1 MTKAIF
7 STLAAVLISI
17 ISFAQTGADQPS
29 AASIQFEEKVHD
41 FGTLEQYSDGS
52 CSFTFK
58 NKGNE
63 PLVIT
68 KVITSCGCTV
78 PDYPQRPIMPGQ
90 ESQINV
96 TYDTSKL
103 GSINN
108 QIVIRSNAEEGTI
121 TLKIK
126 GKVVKK

>member
-1 MTKAIF
+1 MTKAIL
-7 STLAAVLISI
+7 STLAAILISLS
-17 ISFAQTGADQPS
+17 SFGQAEGDQPS
-29 AASIQFEEKVHD
+29 AASIHFEEKVHD
-41 FGTLEQYSDGS
+41 FGNIDQYSDGT
-52 CSFTFK
+52 CSFSFK

-78 PDYPQRPIMPGQ
+78 PEYPQHPIMPGQ
-90 ESQINV
+90 EGQINV
-96 TYDTSKL
+96 NYDTSKL

-126 GKVVKK
+126 GKVEKK